1 MYIMEDSQLFISK
14 KIYDFQI
21 EMIYWDR
28 YISGLN
34 DYLMYEKVSK
44 ANKFRIQHEITRV
57 EFHKHKRAVFFKE
70 YLTTHQFSTEFK
82 NKIKNFYN
90 DTNIKTNLNK

>member
-1 MYIMEDSQLFISK
+1 MEDRQLFVSK
-14 KIYDFQI
+14 KIYDFQL

-44 ANKFRIQHEITRV
+44 VNKYRIQHEITRI

-70 YLTTHQFSTEFK
+70 YLSTHQFSTEFK
-82 NKIKNFYN
+82 NKFKTFYN
-90 DTNIKTNLNK
+90 DTNIKTNPNK

>member
-1 MYIMEDSQLFISK
+1 MEDSQLFVSK

-21 EMIYWDR
+21 EMIYWDK
-28 YISGLN
+28 YIIGLT
-34 DYLMYEKVSK
+34 DFLLFEKVSK
-44 ANKFRIQHEITRV
+44 ANRYRIQHEITRI
-57 EFHKHKRAVFFKE
+57 EFHKHKRAVSFKE

-82 NKIKNFYN
+82 NTIKNFYN

>member
-1 MYIMEDSQLFISK
+1 MEDRQLYISK

-28 YISGLN
+28 YISGLT
-34 DYLMYEKVSK
+34 DFILYEKLTN
-44 ANKFRIQHEITRV
+44 ANKYKIQNEITRI
-57 EFHKHKRAVFFKE
+57 EFYKYKREVKFKE
-70 YLTTHQFSTEFK
+70 YLTTHKFSTEFK